1 MENNSNSSISI
12 NLREG
17 SITPLAQRKKLQKW
31 AIFEENGPFSRGKV
45 ALVDI
50 W

>member
-17 SITPLAQRKKLQKW
+17 SITPLAQRKKLQKGVD
-31 AIFEENGPFSRGKV
+31 FKENSPFLKEKV